1 MLVDKNVV
9 IPLQK
14 SRTPVSPLVLM
25 WIKTHMGKKQNTIK
39 HRTQESQVYSHFPA
53 GNHKAAKSTQGRFI
67 KINIKHN
74 HQKKDPQKKHHLGTV
89 SKKSLEGLYISDG
102 TNITLAVESI

>member
-9 IPLQK
+9 IALQK
-14 SRTPVSPLVLM
+14 SRTPVSPVVLM

-39 HRTQESQVYSHFPA
+39 HRTQESQVYSPFPA
-53 GNHKAAKSTQGRFI
+53 GNHKAAKSTQDRFI

-74 HQKKDPQKKHHLGTV
+74 HKKKGSTKEAPSWNGQQKITGGIKH
-89 SKKSLEGLYISDG
+89 I
-102 TNITLAVESI
+102 